1 MTQRGGARPGAGRKK
16 GSLTEAKKIGREV
29 SSRVTKKLADASA
42 TPLDIM
48 ARVMQGDVSIT
59 EMQFEAAKAAAPY
72 IHPKLSAIQMDARVR
87 RSVED
92 MTDEELAALASGEEG
107 GGEGQ
112 D

>member
-1 MTQRGGARPGAGRKK
+1 MTQRGGARAGAGRKK
-16 GSLTEAKKIGREV
+16 GHTSEAKKIGREV
-29 SSRVTKKLADASA
+29 SGRVTKNLADACA
-42 TPLDIM
+42 TPLEVM

-107 GGEGQ
+107 GGEGEV
-112 D
+112 